1 MQGWMTSLETMM
13 RNMSGG
19 PRVQES
25 GAASELR
32 MDAMEAALG
41 ARLDTVAAA
50 AERLEAAMLRPT
62 ASTSPG
68 AEVWLRGALDGQRQ
82 ELADIKAISTAMSR
96 GVASLPTREEVA
108 QHFNTTQEHL
118 QETKYE
124 LEAGAE
130 KGLLSLQLKLDE
142 AHKSL
147 SAGHE
152 DLHKTMTDAGV
163 LAEGF
168 YSDVQKSYEQLLK
181 EVKGLGKVEQVMIQ
195 TADNVLDT
203 KRRIEYG
210 VHQILLEI
218 GDLVK
223 LQVL

>member
-1 MQGWMTSLETMM
+1 M
-13 RNMSGG
+13 RNVSGG
-19 PRVQES
+19 ARVQE

-32 MDAMEAALG
+32 LDAMEAALG

-50 AERLEAAMLRPT
+50 AERLESMVLRSTPST
-62 ASTSPG
+62 ATG
-68 AEVWLRGALDGQRQ
+68 GEGWLRGAMDGQRQ
-82 ELADIKAISTAMSR
+82 ELADLKALSTAMSR

-108 QHFNTTQEHL
+108 QHFNTTQERL

-147 SAGHE
+147 SVGQE
-152 DLHKTMTDAGV
+152 DLHKTLTDAGV

-181 EVKGLGKVEQVMIQ
+181 EVKSLAKVEQVMIQ

-223 LQVL
+223 LQVK